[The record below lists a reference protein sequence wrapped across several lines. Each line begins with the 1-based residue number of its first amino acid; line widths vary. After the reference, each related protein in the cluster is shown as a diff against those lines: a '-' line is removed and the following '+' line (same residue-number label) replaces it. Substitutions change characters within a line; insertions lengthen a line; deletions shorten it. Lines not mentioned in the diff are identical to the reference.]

1 MSYSYFKTSGSKLR
15 RVNKLVL
22 SLSSWTID
30 RVVLCSYHVMAMNT
44 SDREKRQISNL
55 PWEDSVWFIEFT
67 LDGKKIDT

>member
-1 MSYSYFKTSGSKLR
+1 MSYSYFKISGSKLQ

-22 SLSSWTID
+22 SLSSCSID
-30 RVVLCSYHVMAMNT
+30 RVVCCLMAMNT
-44 SDREKRQISNL
+44 SDQEKRQIPNL

>member
-15 RVNKLVL
+15 KVNKLVL
-22 SLSSWTID
+22 SLSSCTID
-30 RVVLCSYHVMAMNT
+30 RDMNT
-44 SDREKRQISNL
+44 SDQEKRQISNL